1 MSFRC
6 CDTMYRHVC
15 ESGLKHWRR
24 HVFFS
29 RCNAWHLTPVCT
41 GEGRVK
47 PVTQVNAGASIDED
61 VGNMFQQHQRVEWHV
76 KQYSLVFCKIVPA
89 SAVRCCAWLLH
100 LFYQWV
106 YIIAL
111 TCGMVM
117 TFEQRK
123 HKITDKSGHSD
134 GRWLENY
141 SFYAS
146 EGVSSGVLIT
156 MPHFGSFLTPA

>member
-1 MSFRC
+1 M
-6 CDTMYRHVC
+6 
-15 ESGLKHWRR
+15 
-24 HVFFS
+24 
-29 RCNAWHLTPVCT
+29 
-41 GEGRVK
+41 
-47 PVTQVNAGASIDED
+47 NAGASIDED

-89 SAVRCCAWLLH
+89 SAVRCCAGLLH
-100 LFYQWV
+100 LFTNEC
-106 YIIAL
+106 IIAL

-123 HKITDKSGHSD
+123 HEITDKSGHSD
-134 GRWLENY
+134 GRLLENY
-141 SFYAS
+141 SFCAS